1 MYRSKKYY
9 AEACGIS
16 KRGVERRFAWIR
28 SHPERYPGAIIT
40 NMSTVFCDDRA
51 WEDMIRNKNRIDA
64 GLKV

>member
-28 SHPERYPGAIIT
+28 NHPERYPGALVRNGT
-40 NMSTVFCDDRA
+40 TLFCDDRA
-51 WEDMIRNKNRIDA
+51 WEDMIRNMNRIDA
-64 GLKV
+64 GIKV